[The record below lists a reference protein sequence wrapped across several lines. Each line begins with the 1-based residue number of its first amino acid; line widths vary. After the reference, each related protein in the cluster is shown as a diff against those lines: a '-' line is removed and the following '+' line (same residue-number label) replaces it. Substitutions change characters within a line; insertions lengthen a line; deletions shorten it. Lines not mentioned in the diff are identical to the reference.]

1 MCYVLVIKVQN
12 KVMETDLQ
20 QLNYAKTPC
29 KGQLKVVF
37 AISPSTAAHYVPRKF
52 DKTASVLIQI
62 FFFLFQVPFNIA
74 TKTFLSHPRMQK

>member
-52 DKTASVLIQI
+52 DKTASVVIQI
-62 FFFLFQVPFNIA
+62 FFLFYF
-74 TKTFLSHPRMQK
+74 KYHLM